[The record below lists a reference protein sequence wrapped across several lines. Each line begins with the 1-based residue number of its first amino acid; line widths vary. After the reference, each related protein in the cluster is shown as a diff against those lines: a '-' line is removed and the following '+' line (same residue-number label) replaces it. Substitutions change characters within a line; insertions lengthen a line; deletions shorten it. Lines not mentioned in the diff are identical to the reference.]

1 VPVVYK
7 KVLVP
12 LDGSQLAECVFDHVV
27 TNARSGNIGEVVLLG
42 IVDITRGWFKEN
54 PASAKAF
61 DAAQKADIQE
71 TKDYLANAKALLG
84 KRGVSK
90 VEVEI
95 MEGRPADV
103 ISDMATKIGADL
115 IIMATHGRTGVT
127 KWQMGSV
134 SDRVLHSSKVPVL
147 IVRPES
153 CRL

>member
-1 VPVVYK
+1 MYK

-12 LDGSQLAECVFDHVV
+12 LDGSQLAECVLDHVV

-42 IVDITRGWFKEN
+42 VVDITRGWFKEN

-61 DAAQKADIQE
+61 DAAQREATQE
-71 TKDYLANAKALLG
+71 TKNYLASAKARLAKQG
-84 KRGVSK
+84 ISK
-90 VEVEI
+90 VSVEI
-95 MEGRPADV
+95 MEGRPADL
-103 ISDMATKIGADL
+103 ISDMATQIGAEL

-127 KWQMGSV
+127 KWQLGSV

-153 CRL
+153 CKM